1 MFDIG
6 RGALLQVVKEV
17 EFGLY
22 LDADNFGEVLL
33 PKRYVPPGVKPGDMI
48 DVFLYRDSEDIVIAT
63 TEKPLVQVGECAH
76 LKCADVNDYGAFL
89 DWGLSKDLF
98 VPFKEQRVPME
109 PGRSYTVCVFED
121 NTGRICASSKLSLY
135 LGEKNES
142 MFTANESVQLMIAS
156 RSPLGYKAIINGA
169 YLGLIHNNDVLVDLK
184 PGQKIAGYIKK
195 IRPDDSIDLTLQLQG
210 EAMKSDLNEQI
221 LTDLEKSGGSST
233 LTDKSPPDEIF
244 QWYQVSK
251 ANYKK
256 AIGQLYK
263 EKKIMIEDGRIILI
277 RKS

>member
-1 MFDIG
+1 MFQIG
-6 RGALLQVVKEV
+6 KTAQMQVVKEV

-22 LDADNFGEVLL
+22 LDGDNFGEVLL
-33 PKRYVPPGVKPGDMI
+33 PKRYVPAGAQPGDWL

-63 TEKPLVQVGECAH
+63 TEKPFVQVGECAH
-76 LKCADVNDYGAFL
+76 LKVAELNDYGAFL
-89 DWGLSKDLF
+89 SWGLSKDLF
-98 VPFKEQRVPME
+98 VPFSEQRVPME

-135 LGEKNES
+135 LGEKNEG
-142 MFTANESVQLMIAS
+142 MFAAGETVNLMIAS
-156 RSPLGYKAIINGA
+156 RSPMGFKAIINGA
-169 YLGLIHNNDVLVDLK
+169 YLGLLHNNDVLGALK
-184 PGQKIAGYIKK
+184 PGQKMTGYIKK
-195 IRPDDSIDLTLQLQG
+195 IRPDDSIDLSLQQQG
-210 EAMKSDLNEQI
+210 DVLKSDLAEQI
-221 LTDLEKSGGSST
+221 MIDLVKAGGTST

-263 EKKIMIEDGRIILI
+263 EKKILIEDGRIILAG
-277 RKS
+277 KK

>member
-6 RGALLQVVKEV
+6 RSALLQVVKEV

-48 DVFLYRDSEDIVIAT
+48 DIFLYRDSEDIVIAT

-135 LGEKNES
+135 LGEKNEG
-142 MFTANESVQLMIAS
+142 MFTSNEPVQLMIAS

-169 YLGLIHNNDVLVDLK
+169 YLGLVHNNDVLVDLK

-210 EAMKSDLNEQI
+210 EAMKSGLNEQI

-244 QWYQVSK
+244 RWYQVSK

-263 EKKIMIEDGRIILI
+263 EKKILIEDGRIILI
-277 RKS
+277 RDK

>member
-6 RGALLQVVKEV
+6 RSALLQVVKEV

-33 PKRYVPPGVKPGDMI
+33 PKRYAPPGVKSGDMI
-48 DVFLYRDSEDIVIAT
+48 EVFLYRDSEDIVIAT

-135 LGEKNES
+135 LGEKNED
-142 MFTANESVQLMIAS
+142 MFTANEPVQLMIAS

-169 YLGLIHNNDVLVDLK
+169 YLGLIHNNDVLIDLK
-184 PGQKIAGYIKK
+184 PGKKIAGYIKK
-195 IRPDDSIDLTLQLQG
+195 IRADDSIDLALQLQG
-210 EAMKSDLNEQI
+210 ETMKSGLNEQI

-263 EKKIMIEDGRIILI
+263 EKKILIEDGRIVLI
-277 RKS
+277 KK

>member
-1 MFDIG
+1 MFYIG
-6 RGALLQVVKEV
+6 RSAQLHVVKEV

-22 LDADNFGEVLL
+22 LDGDNFGEVLL
-33 PKRYVPPGVKPGDMI
+33 PKRYVPAGVQPGDWL

-63 TEKPLVQVGECAH
+63 TEKPFVQVGECAH
-76 LKCADVNDYGAFL
+76 LKVAQVNDYGAFL

-109 PGRSYTVCVFED
+109 QGRSYTVCVFED
-121 NTGRICASSKLSLY
+121 ITGRICASSKLSLY
-135 LGEKNES
+135 LGEKNEG
-142 MFTANESVQLMIAS
+142 MFTAGEAVHLMIAS

-169 YLGLIHNNDVLVDLK
+169 YLGLIHNNDVLGALK
-184 PGQKIAGYIKK
+184 PGQKISGYIKK
-195 IRPDDSIDLTLQLQG
+195 IRPDDSIDLTLQQQG
-210 EAMKSDLNEQI
+210 TEMKTGLAEQI
-221 LTDLEKSGGSST
+221 LIDLAKAGGTST

-256 AIGQLYK
+256 VIGQLYR
-263 EKKIMIEDGRIILI
+263 EKKILIEDGRIVLV
-277 RKS
+277 K

>member
-1 MFDIG
+1 MLDIG
-6 RGALLQVVKEV
+6 RNAKLQVVKEV

-33 PKRYVPPGVKPGDMI
+33 PKRYVPAGVKPGDML

-76 LKCADVNDYGAFL
+76 LKVVQVNDYGAFL
-89 DWGLSKDLF
+89 NWGLSKDLF

-135 LGEKNES
+135 LGEKNEG
-142 MFTANESVQLMIAS
+142 MFAVGEPVNLMVAS
-156 RSPLGYKAIINGA
+156 RSPMGFKTIINGA
-169 YLGLIHNNDVLVDLK
+169 YLGLIHNNDVLGKLV
-184 PGQKIAGYIKK
+184 PGQKMTGYIKK
-195 IRPDDSIDLTLQLQG
+195 IREDDSIDLTLQQQG
-210 EAMKSDLNEQI
+210 TTMKSDLTEQI
-221 LTDLEKSGGSST
+221 LTDLAKAGGTST

-256 AIGQLYK
+256 ALGQLYR
-263 EKKIMIEDGRIILI
+263 EKKILIEDGRIMLV
-277 RKS
+277 RQK